1 MKLCFV
7 SGYSGFKYSVVSI
20 FSVLVMATG
29 VTFAAET
36 SVTHESHST
45 THEKPVIDDKKVPKG
60 PAALDAL
67 FGGPFELEDH
77 TGKTRRDSDWDGQ
90 FKLIFFGYT
99 NCPAICPT
107 TLSDITDALDLLG
120 ESAKDIQP
128 IFITID
134 PERDTQEVLADY
146 VTAFHPSLIGLT
158 GSEEKISKAA
168 KSYRVQR
175 HKILLS
181 EEDHTNHGANH
192 GSGHG
197 AEVNYDAAHSTLTY
211 LMDRNGKFL
220 TLFPYDTRG
229 DVMAERLRG
238 YLSGSS

>member
-1 MKLCFV
+1 MKLGFLP
-7 SGYSGFKYSVVSI
+7 GYSCLKYSVVSV
-20 FSVLVMATG
+20 FSALIISSG
-29 VTFAAET
+29 VVFAAET
-36 SVTHESHST
+36 SVTRESHST
-45 THEKPVIDDKKVPKG
+45 THENSATDEKQAPKG
-60 PAALDAL
+60 PAALDTL
-67 FGGPFELEDH
+67 FGGPFVLEDH
-77 TGKTRRDSDWDGQ
+77 TGRTRRDSDWEGQ

-120 ESAKDIQP
+120 EAAKDIQP
-128 IFITID
+128 IFITVD

-146 VTAFHPSLIGLT
+146 VSAFHPSLIGLT
-158 GSEEKISKAA
+158 GTEEKISQVA

-181 EEDHTNHGANH
+181 EEDHANHGA
-192 GSGHG
+192 SHG

-229 DVMAERLRG
+229 DVMAERLRR
-238 YLSGSS
+238 YLPGSS

>member
-1 MKLCFV
+1 MD
-7 SGYSGFKYSVVSI
+7 
-20 FSVLVMATG
+20 T
-29 VTFAAET
+29 
-36 SVTHESHST
+36 
-45 THEKPVIDDKKVPKG
+45 
-60 PAALDAL
+60 L

-120 ESAKDIQP
+120 ESAKNIQP
-128 IFITID
+128 IFITVD

-146 VTAFHPSLIGLT
+146 VTAFHPSLVGLT
-158 GSEEKISKAA
+158 GTEEKISQVA

-181 EEDHTNHGANH
+181 EEDHSNH

-197 AEVNYDAAHSTLTY
+197 MDDDVNYDAAHSTLTY
-211 LMDRNGKFL
+211 LMDRHGKFV

-238 YLSGSS
+238 YLPGNS

>member
-1 MKLCFV
+1 MKRSSI
-7 SGYSGFKYSVVSI
+7 SGYSCWKYSVVSA
-20 FSVLVMATG
+20 FSVLVMTTG
-29 VTFAAET
+29 FTFSAET

-45 THEKPVIDDKKVPKG
+45 TQEKPTSHDKKVLKG

-128 IFITID
+128 IFITVD

-146 VTAFHPSLIGLT
+146 VTAFHPSLVGLT
-158 GSEEKISKAA
+158 GTEEKISQVA

-181 EEDHTNHGANH
+181 EEDHSNHGANH
-192 GSGHG
+192 GSGHDT
-197 AEVNYDAAHSTLTY
+197 EINYDAVHSTLTY
-211 LMDRNGKFL
+211 LMDRDGKFL
-220 TLFPYDTRG
+220 TLFPYDTKG

-238 YLSGSS
+238 YLPGNS